1 MKVRLAVKTTVVLDK
16 GDIIEIKTAGGAGY
30 GRRERRPR
38 SRIKED
44 LENGIVTRSYVRLG
58 RHRTSDT
65 F

>member
-1 MKVRLAVKTTVVLDK
+1 MSVKTTIVLDRW
-16 GDIIEIKTAGGAGY
+16 DIIEIKTAGGAGY
-30 GRRERRPR
+30 GRPERRPR